1 VSLGD
6 QGGEGNVPARIL
18 DGKETARVIREELAG
33 RVAVVRERRGR
44 GPGLTAVLVG
54 EDPASAIYVRNKEKA
69 ARVAGIEGEVRR
81 LPETTSEAELLGIID
96 ALNADPGVDG
106 ILVQLPLPGQINPET
121 VIDRISPSKDVDGFH
136 PENVGLLAIGR
147 PRFASCTPLGVIE
160 LLRRHEIDVR
170 GKRAVVLGRSNIVGK
185 PMALLLLQKGGIG
198 DATVTV
204 CHSASQDIPAIVRE
218 ADLLVA
224 AVGRPEFVRGDW
236 IKPGA
241 VVVDVG
247 IHRREDGT
255 ICGDVV
261 FEEAVAVASWIT
273 PVPGGVGPMTIAM
286 LLSNTVASAE
296 RTTGLA

>member
-1 VSLGD
+1 
-6 QGGEGNVPARIL
+6 
-18 DGKETARVIREELAG
+18 
-33 RVAVVRERRGR
+33 
-44 GPGLTAVLVG
+44 
-54 EDPASAIYVRNKEKA
+54 
-69 ARVAGIEGEVRR
+69 
-81 LPETTSEAELLGIID
+81 
-96 ALNADPGVDG
+96 
-106 ILVQLPLPGQINPET
+106 
-121 VIDRISPSKDVDGFH
+121 
-136 PENVGLLAIGR
+136 
-147 PRFASCTPLGVIE
+147 VIE

-255 ICGDVV
+255 ICGDVF